1 MNYDSRETVLTEGNH
16 MNSTPKWIPLL
27 FGSAM
32 ILMAAIILGAFVGII
47 PTEGGQFLAPPIII
61 VGLGLCLLSGG
72 IAMYIP
78 QKAPV
83 FFRSGLFAIAL
94 VSLAIVCNWTA
105 FAPGVVYSSSTSIGL
120 LQFSG
125 EDPIGGRIVFGL
137 AAIVVDLFML
147 FAVVGW
153 IRYLRSMK

>member
-1 MNYDSRETVLTEGNH
+1 

-61 VGLGLCLLSGG
+61 VSLGLCLLSGG
-72 IAMYIP
+72 LAMYIP
-78 QKAPV
+78 EKAPI
-83 FFRSGLFAIAL
+83 FFRSGLFTIAL
-94 VSLAIVCNWTA
+94 VSLAMVCNWTA
-105 FAPGVVYSSSTSIGL
+105 FAPGVVYSSSISVGS

-125 EDPIGGRIVFGL
+125 EDPIGGRIIFGI

-147 FAVVGW
+147 FTIVGW
-153 IRYLRSMK
+153 TRYLRSMK